1 MLTAPLKRIN
11 TISGAELKRL
21 YDFFGVNPRKGV
33 LKVCFPDGKE
43 RTQTEI

>member
-33 LKVCFPDGKE
+33 LKV
-43 RTQTEI
+43 R